1 MKSKGTG
8 HKVNTQ
14 KSTAFLCISN
24 EEVEFE
30 FRNNAIYISTPKS
43 EILGISLTK
52 YVEDLYEEI
61 NKTLMNKI
69 KEELNKWR
77 DVACSWI
84 KRLSVVKI
92 SVLPNLIYKFN
103 VILFRILADY
113 FADIDKLM
121 LKFIWRDKRPRIA
134 NIRLKE
140 EGKV

>member
-1 MKSKGTG
+1 
-8 HKVNTQ
+8 
-14 KSTAFLCISN
+14 
-24 EEVEFE
+24 
-30 FRNNAIYISTPKS
+30 
-43 EILGISLTK
+43 
-52 YVEDLYEEI
+52 
-61 NKTLMNKI
+61 MNKI